1 MKFTR
6 EPEDE
11 EDQLPLYEEMM
22 EHEGHGCA
30 YEVSGRRGYDPDTNS
45 DSEEEMKSGATTNNI
60 NVVVTTTSRD
70 PILPRHSLWFLVLLM
85 LLMILLFGAD
95 FYPSFNQKI

>member
-60 NVVVTTTSRD
+60 NVVVCNHWRPPGT
-70 PILPRHSLWFLVLLM
+70 
-85 LLMILLFGAD
+85 LFYQD
-95 FYPSFNQKI
+95 TLCDYHYFNVK